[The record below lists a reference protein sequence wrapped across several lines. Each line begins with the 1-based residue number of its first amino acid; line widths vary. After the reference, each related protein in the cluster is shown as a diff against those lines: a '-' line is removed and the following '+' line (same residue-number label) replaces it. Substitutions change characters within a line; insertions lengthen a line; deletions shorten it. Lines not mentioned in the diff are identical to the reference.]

1 MMIVSWISDAVSGL
15 IGPVT
20 DLISEV
26 VEDKDKANDLAHKIS
41 TMAATQAH
49 AKALAQMAVNR
60 QEAAHKSLFVAGW
73 RPGAG
78 WVCVLALAMNYLVIP
93 LFGAPIEAYTA
104 MQLEPLDLEIML
116 PVLLGMLG
124 LGGART
130 LEKTR
135 GVSRER

>member
-1 MMIVSWISDAVSGL
+1 MNWITQTVSGL

-20 DLISEV
+20 DIISEV
-26 VEDKDKANDLAHKIS
+26 VEDKDKANELAHRVS

-49 AKALAQMAVNR
+49 EKALAQMSVNR
-60 QEAAHKSLFVAGW
+60 QEAAHKSLLVAGW

-78 WVCVLALAMNYLVIP
+78 WVCVLALGMNYLIIP
-93 LFGAPIEAYTA
+93 LFGAPIEAYTS
-104 MQLEPLDLEIML
+104 MELVPLDLEIML

-130 LEKTR
+130 IEKAR
-135 GVSRER
+135 GVARER